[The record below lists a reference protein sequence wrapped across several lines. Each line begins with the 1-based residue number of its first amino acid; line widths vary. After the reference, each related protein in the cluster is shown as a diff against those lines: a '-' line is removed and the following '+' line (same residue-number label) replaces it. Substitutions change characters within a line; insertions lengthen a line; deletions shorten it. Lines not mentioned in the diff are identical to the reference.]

1 MPENEIS
8 NSFKVFYFII
18 NFFYTKINGP
28 NDSTGFDGSSVYWS
42 IV

>member
-18 NFFYTKINGP
+18 NFFTQKLMVPMIP
-28 NDSTGFDGSSVYWS
+28 QVSEVPRSTDP
-42 IV
+42 

>member
-8 NSFKVFYFII
+8 NSFKVFYFI

-28 NDSTGFDGSSVYWS
+28 NDSTGFGGSSVYWS